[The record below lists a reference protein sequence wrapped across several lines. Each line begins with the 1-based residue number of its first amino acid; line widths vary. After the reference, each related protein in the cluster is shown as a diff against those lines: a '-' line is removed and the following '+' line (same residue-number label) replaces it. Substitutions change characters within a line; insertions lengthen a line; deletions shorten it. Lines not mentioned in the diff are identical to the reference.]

1 MIRFRK
7 IALGGGGVKGL
18 LHLGALQELAKHQL
32 LEFPDGV
39 YGSSIGAIIGTYIAF
54 KLPLEKGVYL
64 TKKYLNSDR
73 IFPETCVSDI
83 FETKGIFTMDMFEDA
98 IVKMFLEVGLDIRTK
113 VIADAKMPLYII
125 TSNISKGTPSILTN
139 KVPLLEALKCSCCLP
154 FIFRPQELYGQLY
167 VDGGLFTRSIS
178 IHAEDA
184 LCLSLKKTVTK
195 VTLKNIKSIHPLTY
209 IHRLYDM
216 STNYTHCPEN
226 TVSLMY
232 PNLHANSDLND
243 FDISD
248 VLKHS
253 GQLMSNFLASKRRN
267 QECA

>member
-98 IVKMFLEVGLDIRTK
+98 IVIVYLWG
-113 VIADAKMPLYII
+113 
-125 TSNISKGTPSILTN
+125 
-139 KVPLLEALKCSCCLP
+139 
-154 FIFRPQELYGQLY
+154 
-167 VDGGLFTRSIS
+167 
-178 IHAEDA
+178 
-184 LCLSLKKTVTK
+184 
-195 VTLKNIKSIHPLTY
+195 
-209 IHRLYDM
+209 
-216 STNYTHCPEN
+216 
-226 TVSLMY
+226 
-232 PNLHANSDLND
+232 
-243 FDISD
+243 
-248 VLKHS
+248 
-253 GQLMSNFLASKRRN
+253 
-267 QECA
+267 